1 MFLSAFSVVLGGWY
15 YYFYYCCYYYLEEHN
30 DIFENDECQY
40 LAEKGFV
47 SLFFIP
53 GK

>member
-1 MFLSAFSVVLGGWY
+1 MFLSALLVILSGWY
-15 YYFYYCCYYYLEEHN
+15 YYYYYHYYYLEEHN
-30 DIFENDECQY
+30 DIFENDEFQY